1 MGEQEAVNRV
11 WPELQVRATPS
22 LDAFV
27 CCVFF
32 SRDKNKSTAV
42 WMEQHSDII
51 IYRDMSGLIVPFFTG
66 TFVSIG
72 AGLLQHPQLF
82 QNSRLLAVSE

>member
-1 MGEQEAVNRV
+1 MARV
-11 WPELQVRATPS
+11 AGTSNSKFGRICL
-22 LDAFV
+22 L
-27 CCVFF
+27 CIF

-42 WMEQHSDII
+42 WMEKHSDII